1 MSLRPQIVCGAEL
14 FVVRELPA
22 RHRTRGV
29 SSCRGSPNGAAHSQI
44 AAKLVQGRS
53 DAAGPVAP
61 NRARNI
67 SLHPTLAEGIGA
79 MLATTA
85 AASTST
91 STSPTPAPSLWVPR
105 PRRTHAT
112 LRRARLRGIHGQAC
126 ASLGPWPSLANS
138 DSITSLGWVIS
149 WRTLEQGQQRW
160 PLREDQA
167 EGRVQGQRTQAQRSV
182 EGLYEVQTAVTVNVL
197 KAKTR

>member
-85 AASTST
+85 GASASARRVDKGHRLHLASTVNT
-91 STSPTPAPSLWVPR
+91 VN
-105 PRRTHAT
+105 
-112 LRRARLRGIHGQAC
+112 
-126 ASLGPWPSLANS
+126 LGSS
-138 DSITSLGWVIS
+138 HV
-149 WRTLEQGQQRW
+149 E
-160 PLREDQA
+160 
-167 EGRVQGQRTQAQRSV
+167 RTQFRATRDFV
-182 EGLYEVQTAVTVNVL
+182 AYMCNV
-197 KAKTR
+197 AYCEP

>member
-126 ASLGPWPSLANS
+126 ASLGQPA
-138 DSITSLGWVIS
+138 
-149 WRTLEQGQQRW
+149 R
-160 PLREDQA
+160 REDPA
-167 EGRVQGQRTQAQRSV
+167 
-182 EGLYEVQTAVTVNVL
+182 
-197 KAKTR
+197 KALPPSTCRLVSESGYNPDGAPSRF